1 MRGIITIIWMLMA
14 SAVSAESVVPTSAIR
29 PRSVITEDMVAVVK
43 KDLRGG
49 LSALSDVVGMEARVA
64 LYPGRAIRAEDI
76 GAPAVIERNQVVQL
90 IYQSA
95 GLEILTD
102 GRAMG
107 RGAVGE
113 VLRVMNLSSRSTVVG
128 TVRPDR
134 SILVQH

>member
-14 SAVSAESVVPTSAIR
+14 GAVSAESVVPTSAIR

>member
-1 MRGIITIIWMLMA
+1 M
-14 SAVSAESVVPTSAIR
+14 
-29 PRSVITEDMVAVVK
+29 
-43 KDLRGG
+43 
-49 LSALSDVVGMEARVA
+49 A

>member
-1 MRGIITIIWMLMA
+1 MRGVITIIWMLMA
-14 SAVSAESVVPTSAIR
+14 GAVSAESVVPTSAIR
-29 PRSVITEDMVAVVK
+29 PRSVISEDMVAVVK

>member
-1 MRGIITIIWMLMA
+1 MRGSITIIWMLMA
-14 SAVSAESVVPTSAIR
+14 GAVSAESVVPTSAIR

-76 GAPAVIERNQVVQL
+76 GAPAVIERNQAVQL

>member
-1 MRGIITIIWMLMA
+1 MRGVITIIWMLMA
-14 SAVSAESVVPTSAIR
+14 GAVSAESVVPTSAIR

>member
-14 SAVSAESVVPTSAIR
+14 SAISAESVVPTSAIR
-29 PRSVITEDMVAVVK
+29 PRSVISEDMVAVVK